1 MYDEQTVVIK
11 DKSFTDIAVKELADT
26 KARLMM
32 YKYYHAESSAKKLP
46 LFQKFEACYEQMND
60 YDRMRVDKT
69 ANDLFAVYLGNPDGF
84 MPYKALKRKY
94 FKIWLLCTFF
104 TIIIISLIIHPPYPP
119 TFTLSQ
125 GCLEECILTYFWLF
139 TVPTSSGFVVWLLS
153 FACPGFHEDLR
164 FAKAREMFSK
174 FSDKTEKE
182 IEEYGKKS

>member
-32 YKYYHAESSAKKLP
+32 YQYYHAESSAKKLP

-104 TIIIISLIIHPPYPP
+104 TIIIISLII
-119 TFTLSQ
+119 
-125 GCLEECILTYFWLF
+125 
-139 TVPTSSGFVVWLLS
+139 
-153 FACPGFHEDLR
+153 
-164 FAKAREMFSK
+164 
-174 FSDKTEKE
+174 
-182 IEEYGKKS
+182 

>member
-32 YKYYHAESSAKKLP
+32 YQYYHAESSAKTLP

-94 FKIWLLCTFF
+94 FKIWLLCTF
-104 TIIIISLIIHPPYPP
+104 
-119 TFTLSQ
+119 
-125 GCLEECILTYFWLF
+125 
-139 TVPTSSGFVVWLLS
+139 
-153 FACPGFHEDLR
+153 LR
-164 FAKAREMFSK
+164 
-174 FSDKTEKE
+174 
-182 IEEYGKKS
+182 